1 MVPALQENIQVA
13 LQSVLLGSDW
23 TVENYV
29 DYLRSLY
36 GDSVRKTGES
46 CLSYISNI
54 ARRLSFYRL
63 DHASLMAA
71 FTWNVFV
78 ARPDKTEDIRKQW
91 GNEVYELAS
100 RLAELAEIDVKTGQ
114 EAENEKL
121 RRLILALARDIRVV
135 FLRLIDR
142 VHVLNVIDKYSGE
155 DPMAV
160 AAAARDIY
168 APLAN
173 RLGIGKLKS
182 ELEDLSLR
190 IRLPE
195 VYSDIRRRVKE
206 RSEDHALNVE
216 RIKTVIQDRLASQ
229 GIKAEIKGRIKNID
243 SIYKKMLAQKI
254 GFDQVYDVIGLRI
267 ITEKPGIQECYAVL
281 GLIHSLWKPIPHR
294 FKDFIANPKENGY
307 QSIHT
312 SVIGPKGSPIEIQIR
327 SRKMDEIA
335 EVGIAAHW
343 LYKES
348 GTASGGAA
356 DKFTWLR
363 KAMSYLTENPD
374 PHDMLEVFKVDL
386 FPSEVYVFTPRG
398 DVKSLPAGSTVVD
411 FAFSIHTEVGFRCR
425 HGKINK
431 KLVPLRTK
439 LQNGDI
445 VEIITSRNAHPTSDW
460 LKFVRTSLARNKI
473 RAYLRDVARDSMVK
487 KGLDSLKRELI
498 KQRLPVNKLLDSDE
512 FLEVIVRL
520 GFSASDDLYAA
531 IGFGEISIQQVIN
544 KLVTLKAAQ
553 GKGRVE
559 GITGDHELA
568 RPVSSVQVVSGSDIV
583 TRFARC
589 CEPLPGDKIVGY
601 ITRGRGITIHAAD
614 CSNLKKLGA
623 DRIVPVKWDA
633 HDNPKYPIRLLF
645 EGYQVA
651 VLIREMTQIVAE
663 RNGVILSQQIETVD
677 KKSQR
682 VRGVLLVEL
691 PNGEVEE
698 KLLDSLRS
706 IPGMLQVVQS
716 RSRKRN

>member
-1 MVPALQENIQVA
+1 MVPALQENVQVA
-13 LQSVLLGSDW
+13 LQSVALNSDW
-23 TVENYV
+23 TVETYV

-36 GDSVRKTGES
+36 GDSIRKTGEP
-46 CLSYISNI
+46 CLNYISHM

-71 FTWNVFV
+71 FTWYVFV
-78 ARPDKTEDIRKQW
+78 AQPEKTEEIRKQW
-91 GNEVYELAS
+91 GNEVYELAA
-100 RLAELAEIDVKTGQ
+100 RLAELAEIDVKTGE
-114 EAENEKL
+114 EAENEKI
-121 RRLILALARDIRVV
+121 RRLIFALARDIRVV

-142 VHVLNVIDKYSGE
+142 VHVLSVIDKYGGE
-155 DPMAV
+155 DPLVV
-160 AAAARDIY
+160 AATARDIY

-173 RLGIGKLKS
+173 RLGIGKLKN

-190 IRLPE
+190 IRQPE
-195 VYSDIRRRVKE
+195 VYSDIRRRVRE
-206 RSEDHALNVE
+206 RSEHHALNVE
-216 RIKTVIQDRLASQ
+216 RIKTVIQDKLKSQ

-243 SIYKKMLAQKI
+243 SIYKKMLVQKI
-254 GFDQVYDVIGLRI
+254 SFDLVYDVIGLRI
-267 ITEKPGIQECYAVL
+267 ITQKPGVQECYAVL

-327 SRKMDEIA
+327 SQKMDEVA

-343 LYKES
+343 QYKDV
-348 GTASGGAA
+348 GAGDA
-356 DKFTWLR
+356 AAKFTWLR

-374 PHDMLEVFKVDL
+374 PHDMLELFKVDL

-431 KLVPLRTK
+431 KLVPLRTE

-473 RAYLRDVARDSMVK
+473 RGYLRDVARDSMVK
-487 KGLDSLKRELI
+487 KGLDLLKKELI
-498 KQRLPVNKLLDSDE
+498 KQRLPVKRFLESDE
-512 FLEVIVRL
+512 FLEVVVRL
-520 GFSASDDLYAA
+520 GFSASDDLFAA
-531 IGFGEISIQQVIN
+531 IGFSEISIQQVIN

-553 GKGRVE
+553 GKTRVE
-559 GITGDHELA
+559 GITGSLELQ

-589 CEPLPGDKIVGY
+589 CEPLPGDEIVGY
-601 ITRGRGITIHAAD
+601 ITRGRGITIHVVD
-614 CSNLKKLGA
+614 CPNLKKLGV

-633 HDNPKYPIRLLF
+633 HDNPKYPIRFLF
-645 EGYQVA
+645 EGYEAA
-651 VLIREMTQIVAE
+651 VLIREMTQIALE
-663 RNGVILSQQIETVD
+663 RNGVIISQQIETID
-677 KKSQR
+677 KRSQK
-682 VRGVLLVEL
+682 VRGVILVEM
-691 PNGEVEE
+691 PNEEVEQ
-698 KLLDSLRS
+698 KLLDSFRA
-706 IPGMLQVVQS
+706 IPGMLQVTQS
-716 RSRKRN
+716 RSRKKH